1 MKFRSFIIASV
12 LILAGNVLMAQVQL
26 SQQPHQ
32 SKIECME
39 FYGDDFYTGGDDG
52 FIVKWLSDGNGEH
65 FQVSDM
71 KIKMMAIHPNG
82 YEIAIYE
89 TDEFAI
95 HRISVWN
102 WKTKTRKFAKR
113 FTDSITCLSYTAKGS
128 YLMAGTTS
136 VDGLLF
142 LDINK
147 GTPLSV
153 LQANT
158 GIVNLAKTGK
168 KESTM
173 LTYEE
178 QGKIKYYSL
187 TDGNMIREFKCESQL
202 ENPILVH
209 NNRFLVGTK
218 NNKIYIV
225 DATDGITKKIH
236 QSDKTSLFCA
246 NDDELYY
253 SENNSENYSLCLKK
267 LELNKGDNRFEST
280 LIKNFDFGSSQS
292 VSKAIVLNSIA
303 YFGTTIGDIFSM
315 GIESMEET
323 VSALR
328 YTEMPDYKITD
339 IIIIDNDYFIAVNGK
354 ILSGTIMNQ
363 SLIKICETD
372 NQNITATPEKD
383 LILWTKGAGAEI
395 CILKKTDSGYE
406 ESYKTIY
413 TPTMPINSLSVW
425 GDKILIVEGN
435 SNVIVHD
442 LVSESTTQLYSG
454 TGLQDAVLV
463 DSNMIYVAKTR
474 VTNPNSALI
483 SINMTTKETV
493 PISINGEIMFSLT
506 KKTPTSKII
515 YGISNE
521 IKEGKKLTK
530 IFSYATDTKKYET
543 KIQWG
548 DEDSTAFLKF
558 INGMLYTNIGKTGTI
573 SLDLSNK
580 KKSQL
585 KRSAS
590 LPDQIAGNKMY
601 VATLNKDGSITW
613 YNSASNT
620 RIETWYY
627 TNDGY
632 IQVR

>member
-1 MKFRSFIIASV
+1 
-12 LILAGNVLMAQVQL
+12 MAQVQL

-202 ENPILVH
+202 ENPI
-209 NNRFLVGTK
+209 
-218 NNKIYIV
+218 
-225 DATDGITKKIH
+225 
-236 QSDKTSLFCA
+236 
-246 NDDELYY
+246 
-253 SENNSENYSLCLKK
+253 
-267 LELNKGDNRFEST
+267 
-280 LIKNFDFGSSQS
+280 
-292 VSKAIVLNSIA
+292 
-303 YFGTTIGDIFSM
+303 
-315 GIESMEET
+315 
-323 VSALR
+323 
-328 YTEMPDYKITD
+328 ITD
-339 IIIIDNDYFIAVNGK
+339 F
-354 ILSGTIMNQ
+354 
-363 SLIKICETD
+363 
-372 NQNITATPEKD
+372 
-383 LILWTKGAGAEI
+383 
-395 CILKKTDSGYE
+395 
-406 ESYKTIY
+406 
-413 TPTMPINSLSVW
+413 
-425 GDKILIVEGN
+425 
-435 SNVIVHD
+435 
-442 LVSESTTQLYSG
+442 
-454 TGLQDAVLV
+454 
-463 DSNMIYVAKTR
+463 
-474 VTNPNSALI
+474 
-483 SINMTTKETV
+483 
-493 PISINGEIMFSLT
+493 
-506 KKTPTSKII
+506 
-515 YGISNE
+515 
-521 IKEGKKLTK
+521 
-530 IFSYATDTKKYET
+530 
-543 KIQWG
+543 
-548 DEDSTAFLKF
+548 
-558 INGMLYTNIGKTGTI
+558 
-573 SLDLSNK
+573 
-580 KKSQL
+580 
-585 KRSAS
+585 
-590 LPDQIAGNKMY
+590 
-601 VATLNKDGSITW
+601 
-613 YNSASNT
+613 
-620 RIETWYY
+620 
-627 TNDGY
+627 
-632 IQVR
+632 